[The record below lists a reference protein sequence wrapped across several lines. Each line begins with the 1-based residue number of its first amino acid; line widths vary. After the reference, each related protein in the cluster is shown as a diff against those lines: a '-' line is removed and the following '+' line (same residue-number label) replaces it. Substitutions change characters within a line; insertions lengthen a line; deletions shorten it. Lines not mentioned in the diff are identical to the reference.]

1 MAKSGVPFE
10 EPGEAVMMTKDTMPV
25 NRRLFRNPMLL
36 FSAESIGAQATSL
49 TSLWGGGRRFRRG
62 LGRLWGLGVYKVG
75 YQSRIFPGA
84 GYPTWYDSRPLTNFL
99 SGKSDQNSFKLAIAL
114 SEDVRSLVAFLELL
128 PRSFVIHT

>member
-36 FSAESIGAQATSL
+36 FSAESIGAQATPL
-49 TSLWGGGRRFRRG
+49 TPLWGGGRGFVEGLVDSGG
-62 LGRLWGLGVYKVG
+62 LGGYKVG

-84 GYPTWYDSRPLTNFL
+84 GYPTWYDSRPFTNFL
-99 SGKSDQNSFKLAIAL
+99 SGKF
-114 SEDVRSLVAFLELL
+114 
-128 PRSFVIHT
+128 